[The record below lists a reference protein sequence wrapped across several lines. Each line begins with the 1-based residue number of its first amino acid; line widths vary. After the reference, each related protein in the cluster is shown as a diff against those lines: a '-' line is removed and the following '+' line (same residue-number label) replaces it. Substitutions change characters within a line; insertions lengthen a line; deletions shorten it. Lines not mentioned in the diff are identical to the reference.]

1 MRTTYKPD
9 PMARHKDIA
18 IGTKVQS
25 KKDSLIK
32 GVVKAIR
39 QDKETGEKL
48 YVLTNNLRFTFN
60 ELIIL

>member
-1 MRTTYKPD
+1 
-9 PMARHKDIA
+9 MAKRKDIT

-25 KKDSLIK
+25 KKDPSLK

-39 QDKETGEKL
+39 QESETSEKL